1 MNQRITDEMIIEAAL
16 EIYDEYEVS
25 MEEAVDMVLEG
36 KLPAPQ
42 HALARAGSTF
52 GNVAHRINEAGHNA
66 SVSVNRKIQAGAE
79 KTANY
84 GSRLGAKAARMM
96 GKDEGAGAKAG
107 YKAGNF
113 AGQHALA
120 IAGAGAAAYLLAK
133 HNSKAARQKRADA
146 KAAKLAKKEAK
157 KAAKL
162 AKQQERAAKKEAK
175 RANK

>member
-1 MNQRITDEMIIEAAL
+1 MDQRITDEMIIEAAL

-42 HALARAGSTF
+42 HALNRAGSTL
-52 GNVAHRINEAGHNA
+52 GNAAYNINKAGHNA
-66 SVSVNRKIQAGAE
+66 SVSVHRKIQAGAE

-84 GSRLGAKAARMM
+84 GSRLGANAARMM
-96 GKDEGAGAKAG
+96 GKDEGAGAMAG

-113 AGQHALA
+113 VGKHGLDLA
-120 IAGAGAAAYLLAK
+120 AAGAAAYLIAK
-133 HNSKAARQKRADA
+133 HNSKAAKQKRADA

-157 KAAKL
+157 KEAKL
-162 AKQQERAAKKEAK
+162 AKQQERAAKKEA
-175 RANK
+175 NK